1 MIDALNLIVEELV
14 KEDLTAKELRS
25 LEAEISKNSCLVES
39 LRNTSKIGL
48 AFIGVESVQS
58 QPLSNL

>member
-39 LRNTSKIGL
+39 LRNAPKIGL
-48 AFIGVESVQS
+48 AFIGMESVQS